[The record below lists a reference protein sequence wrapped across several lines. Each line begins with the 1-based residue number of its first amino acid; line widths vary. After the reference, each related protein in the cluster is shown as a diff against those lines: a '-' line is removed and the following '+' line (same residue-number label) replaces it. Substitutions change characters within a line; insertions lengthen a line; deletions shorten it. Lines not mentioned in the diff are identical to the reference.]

1 VGLIA
6 RAIEERGIP
15 TVCVVMN
22 RDITDNVKTPRA
34 LFVHF
39 PYGAPLGPAGNAAVQ
54 ETVVHAALDLL
65 SATQPGAIV
74 RRGSNG
80 PLTSCVH
87 KRRVKLTGGAH
98 AITIEFCIP

>member
-34 LFVHF
+34 LFVRF
-39 PYGAPLGPAGNAAVQ
+39 PYGAPLGPAGNAVVQ
-54 ETVVHAALDLL
+54 EAVVRSALDLL
-65 SATQPGAIV
+65 VSAAQPGAIV
-74 RRGSNG
+74 ESG
-80 PLTSCVH
+80 
-87 KRRVKLTGGAH
+87 
-98 AITIEFCIP
+98 IEWPD

>member
-1 VGLIA
+1 MGLIA

-34 LFVHF
+34 LFVRF

-54 ETVVHAALDLL
+54 EAVVRAALDLL
-65 SATQPGAIV
+65 INAAQPCAIV
-74 RRGSNG
+74 ESG
-80 PLTSCVH
+80 
-87 KRRVKLTGGAH
+87 
-98 AITIEFCIP
+98 IEWPD

>member
-39 PYGAPLGPAGNAAVQ
+39 PYGAPLGPAGNGAVQ
-54 ETVVHAALDLL
+54 EAVVRAGLDLL
-65 SATQPGAIV
+65 ASATQPGTIV
-74 RRGSNG
+74 ESG
-80 PLTSCVH
+80 
-87 KRRVKLTGGAH
+87 
-98 AITIEFCIP
+98 IEWPD

>member
-6 RAIEERGIP
+6 RAIEQRGIP

-34 LFVHF
+34 LFVRF

-54 ETVVHAALDLL
+54 EAVVRAALDLL
-65 SATQPGAIV
+65 TNATQPGAIV
-74 RRGSNG
+74 EA
-80 PLTSCVH
+80 
-87 KRRVKLTGGAH
+87 RV
-98 AITIEFCIP
+98 EWPD

>member
-1 VGLIA
+1 MGLIA

-54 ETVVHAALDLL
+54 EAVVRAALELL
-65 SATQPGAIV
+65 IGATQPGAIV
-74 RRGSNG
+74 EAG
-80 PLTSCVH
+80 
-87 KRRVKLTGGAH
+87 
-98 AITIEFCIP
+98 IEWPD